1 MYMRPNETRA
11 SDRISVETGRHSLA
25 RGSVYP
31 LRSLARGFKFV
42 GFATLIYALVFVGM
56 AIETRIIEL

>member
-1 MYMRPNETRA
+1 MYMRANEARV
-11 SDRISVETGRHSLA
+11 SDRISVETGRHSPA

-42 GFATLIYALVFVGM
+42 GFATLIYALAFVGM
-56 AIETRIIEL
+56 AIETGIMEL

>member
-1 MYMRPNETRA
+1 MYMRPKEPRA

-25 RGSVYP
+25 RGNVYP
-31 LRSLARGFKFV
+31 LRSLARGFRFL
-42 GFATLIYALVFVGM
+42 GFATLLYALVFVGM

>member
-1 MYMRPNETRA
+1 MYMRPKETRA
-11 SDRISVETGRHSLA
+11 SDRISVETGRHSVA
-25 RGSVYP
+25 RGNVYP
-31 LRSLARGFKFV
+31 LRLLAGVFKFV